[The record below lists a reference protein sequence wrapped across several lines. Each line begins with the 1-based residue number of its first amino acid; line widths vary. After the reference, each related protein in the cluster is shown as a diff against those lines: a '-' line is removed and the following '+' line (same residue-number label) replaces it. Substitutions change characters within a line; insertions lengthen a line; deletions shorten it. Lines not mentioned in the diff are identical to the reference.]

1 MRETMKKSEENNHDS
16 LKQKAEK
23 TAALGAAVGGAA
35 LGGAALFY
43 LFENN
48 AITTTELT
56 YCSPRVPEGFDGCR
70 IVQISDL
77 HNKTFGKGNK
87 KLIRKIHSLEPDM
100 ILLTGDLIDKRRP
113 NLQGALE
120 FAIQAAEIAPAY
132 FVTGN
137 HEQWSGIW
145 EKLIPGL
152 EEGGIMVLDNQY
164 ATLFRGDD
172 ALFLIGLADID
183 FISYS
188 GEMDGGVMP
197 KERKAR
203 LNRGKPRYSPAQKD
217 AFEAQLHKLCRQADL
232 EWPSVMPYRDVA
244 EKTPFK
250 ILLSHKPEFAE
261 IYARQQV
268 DLTFCGHAHGGQVRL
283 PGIGGLYAPGQG
295 VLPRFT
301 SGMYDLKKQKGKEE
315 LGETDG
321 VNSAMVVSRGMGDS
335 LIPMRVGNR
344 PELVE
349 VTLRRSR

>member
-1 MRETMKKSEENNHDS
+1 MKK
-16 LKQKAEK
+16 KAGK

-35 LGGAALFY
+35 IGGAALFY

-48 AITTTELT
+48 SIATTELT

-70 IVQISDL
+70 IVQVSDL
-77 HNKTFGKGNK
+77 HNKTFGKGNR
-87 KLIRKIHSLEPDM
+87 KLLQHIRKLEPDM

-120 FAIQAAEIAPAY
+120 FAVQAVEIAPAY

-145 EKLIPGL
+145 EELIPGL
-152 EEGGIMVLDNQY
+152 EERGVTVLDNEY
-164 ATLFRGDD
+164 VSLFRGDD

-188 GEMDGGVMP
+188 GELDGGVMP

-268 DLTFCGHAHGGQVRL
+268 DLVFCGHAHGGQVRL
-283 PGIGGLYAPGQG
+283 PFIGGLYAPGQG

-301 SGMYDLKKQKGKEE
+301 SGMYDLKAQKEKE
-315 LGETDG
+315 G
-321 VNSAMVVSRGMGDS
+321 VEGTNERNSVMIVSRGMGDS
-335 LIPMRVGNR
+335 VIPMRVGNR
-344 PELVE
+344 PELVA

>member
-1 MRETMKKSEENNHDS
+1 MKKSEKNRPVS
-16 LKQKAEK
+16 LKQKAER

-48 AITTTELT
+48 AITTTKLT

-70 IVQISDL
+70 IVQVSDL

-87 KLIRKIHSLEPDM
+87 KLIRKIRNLQPDM
-100 ILLTGDLIDKRRP
+100 IFFTGDLIDKRRP

-120 FAIQAAEIAPAY
+120 FAIQASNIAPAY

-145 EKLIPGL
+145 EELIPGL
-152 EEGGIMVLDNQY
+152 EEGGITVLDNQY
-164 ATLFRGDD
+164 VTLFRGDD

-203 LNRGKPRYSPAQKD
+203 LNRGKTRYSPAQKD
-217 AFEAQLHKLCRQADL
+217 AFEAQLHKLCHQVDL

-261 IYARQQV
+261 IYARQGV
-268 DLTFCGHAHGGQVRL
+268 DFIFCGHAHGGQVRL
-283 PGIGGLYAPGQG
+283 PFIGGLYAPGQG

-301 SGMYDLKKQKGKEE
+301 NGMYDLTKLNKKEDLDE
-315 LGETDG
+315 ISRINT
-321 VNSAMVVSRGMGDS
+321 AMVVSRGMGDS
-335 LIPMRVGNR
+335 VIPMRVGNR